1 MHHKTVH
8 TKNILIIYNEPTIL
22 TTDSIDPNGLTLLLG
37 LEGGMS
43 LSFLLRKSA
52 VDYLVSSN
60 WKNDFPESEYNASW
74 EWISDQI
81 NGQVYAIKEDIED
94 STISEKNIDK
104 GIKIITNNEVSSLI
118 DKNDVIFVY

>member
-1 MHHKTVH
+1 LHHKTVH

-37 LEGGMS
+37 LEGGMN
-43 LSFLLRKSA
+43 LSFLLRNNA
-52 VDYLVSSN
+52 VEYLVSSN

-74 EWISDQI
+74 EWISNEI
-81 NGQVYAIKEDIED
+81 NGNVYAILEDIEK
-94 STISEKNIDK
+94 SIISRKDIDQ
-104 GIKIITNNEVSSLI
+104 GIKIISNADVSSII

>member
-1 MHHKTVH
+1 MHHKIVH

-74 EWISDQI
+74 ELISDQI
-81 NGQVYAIKEDIED
+81 NGKVYAIKEDIED
-94 STISEKNIDK
+94 STISEQNIDK
-104 GIKIITNNEVSSLI
+104 GITIITNNDVSSLI

>member
-37 LEGGMS
+37 LEGGMN
-43 LSFLLRKSA
+43 LSFLLRNNA
-52 VDYLVSSN
+52 VEYLVSSN

-74 EWISDQI
+74 EWISNEI
-81 NGQVYAIKEDIED
+81 NGNVYAILEDIEK
-94 STISEKNIDK
+94 SIISRKDIDQ
-104 GIKIITNNEVSSLI
+104 GIKIISNADVSSII

>member
-1 MHHKTVH
+1 MHHKTAH

-81 NGQVYAIKEDIED
+81 NGKVYSIKEDIED
-94 STISEKNIDK
+94 STISEQNIDK
-104 GIKIITNNEVSSLI
+104 GITIITNNEVSSLI

>member
-37 LEGGMS
+37 LEGGMN
-43 LSFLLRKSA
+43 LSFLLRNNA
-52 VDYLVSSN
+52 VEYLVSSN

-74 EWISDQI
+74 EWISNEI
-81 NGQVYAIKEDIED
+81 NGNVYATV
-94 STISEKNIDK
+94 SYTHLTLPTILL
-104 GIKIITNNEVSSLI
+104 V
-118 DKNDVIFVY
+118 

>member
-37 LEGGMS
+37 LEGGMN
-43 LSFLLRKSA
+43 LSFLLRNNA
-52 VDYLVSSN
+52 VEYLVSSN
-60 WKNDFPESEYNASW
+60 WKNDFPESEFNASW
-74 EWISDQI
+74 EWISNEI
-81 NGQVYAIKEDIED
+81 NGNVYAILEDIEK
-94 STISEKNIDK
+94 SIISRKDIDQ
-104 GIKIITNNEVSSLI
+104 GIKIISNADVSSII

>member
-1 MHHKTVH
+1 MHHKIVH

-74 EWISDQI
+74 ELISDQI
-81 NGQVYAIKEDIED
+81 NGKVYAIKEDIED
-94 STISEKNIDK
+94 STISEQNIDK
-104 GIKIITNNEVSSLI
+104 GITIITNNEVSSLI